1 MSRSEFDLKW
11 TFDAET
17 GEEQG
22 PGDALGQNFKH
33 RPYASLLREAVQ
45 NSLDVPANPNTPV
58 IVTFSFGKMRE
69 KDFPNFFDI
78 RKHLEGCAEY
88 WHGKPDIVKLYNEM
102 LSCFSSD
109 FNTELS
115 YLKVSDRNTVGMN

>member
-1 MSRSEFDLKW
+1 MSKSEFDLKW

-78 RKHLEGCAEY
+78 RESIWKDVLNIGTVSQTLLNY
-88 WHGKPDIVKLYNEM
+88 TMK
-102 LSCFSSD
+102 CFLALVQISTLN
-109 FNTELS
+109 FHT
-115 YLKVSDRNTVGMN
+115 